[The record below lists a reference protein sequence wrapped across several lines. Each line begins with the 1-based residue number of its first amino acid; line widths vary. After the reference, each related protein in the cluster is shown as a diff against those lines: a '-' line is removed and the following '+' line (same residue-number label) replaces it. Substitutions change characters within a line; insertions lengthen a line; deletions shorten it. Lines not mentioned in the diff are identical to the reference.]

1 MSRSVRIILGDIL
14 RAALLARRYTTDV
27 SIEAFSED
35 TEKQDAVARRIE
47 IIGEAVKQLPD
58 GLREQYSD
66 VPWRDI
72 AGARD
77 ILIHEYFR
85 IDLEL
90 AWDMVHKD
98 IPELISQI
106 ERILDDLDE

>member
-1 MSRSVRIILGDIL
+1 LSRSVRIILGDIL